1 MEEVIN
7 WLELAKDYFTQCKYK
22 QANIAVLIS
31 IAESLAS
38 NDKLPLKPPTIEEL
52 KQRRIA

>member
-22 QANIAVLIS
+22 QANVAVLIS